1 MRFKHFLLQSLKPL
15 GFLLVAFLFL
25 SCTDAQMSS
34 TGLELPS
41 IFSDN
46 MVLQQNFDVTIW
58 GKADPGKNV
67 NIISSWG
74 ESAITS
80 TNDDGKW
87 SAKIKTPGAGGPYEL
102 KVVCGVD
109 SIQYKNILMG
119 EVWLCSGQSNMEM
132 PLAGWPPSDTIFTA
146 ANEIPIANYPNLRF
160 FTVDRATA
168 ISPEEDCEGSWS
180 LCSPS
185 TASTF
190 SATAF
195 FFGKKLMTDL
205 NVPIGL
211 IHSSWGGSPIE
222 AWMGAEPLSK
232 FPEYAEYIKGM
243 EKFKEESE
251 KLKVWLANLPQIDM
265 QGKSGTNI
273 WENLD
278 FGDAMMSNPD
288 FDDSKWQTTEM
299 PSDWANFGFGNF
311 DGVIWFRTIINI
323 PDSWL
328 NKDLTISLGPI
339 DDMDVTFVNGSRVGG
354 YETGGHWQT
363 ERNYLIPAKL
373 VNSKSLQIAVRVLDN
388 MQGGGMYGRGESFR
402 IHLKDTQESNSI
414 AGKWK
419 YLPVA
424 EFRNSTFY
432 LYSGNNFD
440 FASRPKITSE
450 VTSNSPTTLFNAMI
464 SPIAPFK
471 IRGAIW
477 YQGESN
483 TWNPDR
489 YTELFPMMVENWREL
504 WGDKFSF
511 YFTQIAPYR
520 YNEGTNSELLREAQ
534 FLSMSVPKSG
544 MAVTLDIG
552 NPLNIHPGN
561 KKEVGERL
569 ALWALAKDYGKKIPY
584 SGPVYRSHTVENGA
598 VLLSFE
604 HSDGLILKPVAGKL
618 NFQIAGE
625 DKVFYEATAV
635 VNGTNVVVSS
645 PMVKNPVAV
654 RYCWNDTAEATL
666 FNGAGLPASS
676 FRTDKW
682 K

>member
-1 MRFKHFLLQSLKPL
+1 MRFKHFLLHSLKPL
-15 GFLLVAFLFL
+15 GFLLVAFLFM
-25 SCTDAQMSS
+25 SCAGAKVDSP
-34 TGLELPS
+34 GLKLPS

-46 MVLQQNFDVTIW
+46 MVLQQNFDVAVW
-58 GKADPGKNV
+58 GSAQAGQEV
-67 NIISSWG
+67 NITTSWG
-74 ESAITS
+74 GSVTTSA
-80 TNDDGKW
+80 NNEGKW
-87 SAKIKTPGAGGPYEL
+87 SGKIKTPAAGGPYEL

-109 SIQYKNILMG
+109 SIRYKNILMG

-132 PLAGWPPSDTIFTA
+132 PLGGWPPNDTIFTA
-146 ANEIPIANYPNLRF
+146 ANQIPNANYPNLRF
-160 FTVDRATA
+160 FTVERTTS
-168 ISPEEDCEGSWS
+168 ISPEEDCKGSWS
-180 LCSPS
+180 LCTPA

-222 AWMGAEPLSK
+222 AWMGAEPLSN

-243 EKFKEESE
+243 ENYKEESE
-251 KLKVWLANLPQIDM
+251 RLKTWLAKLPQIDM
-265 QGKSGTNI
+265 NGKSGTNI

-278 FGDAMMSNPD
+278 FGDATMSNLN
-288 FDDSKWQTTEM
+288 FDDSNWPTTDM
-299 PSDWANFGFGNF
+299 PADWSIFGFGNF
-311 DGVIWFRTIINI
+311 DGVIWFRTKIDI
-323 PDSWL
+323 PDNWM
-328 NKDLTISLGPI
+328 NRELTLSLGPI

-373 VNSKSLQIAVRVLDN
+373 VNSKSLLIAVRVLDN
-388 MQGGGMYGRGESFR
+388 MQGGGMYGRVESFQLR
-402 IHLKDTQESNSI
+402 LNGTTESISI
-414 AGKWK
+414 AGKWR

-424 EFRNSTFY
+424 EYKNSIFY

-440 FASRPKITSE
+440 FTSRPKVTSE

-464 SPIAPFK
+464 NPIVPFK

-483 TWNPDR
+483 TYNPDR
-489 YTELFPMMVENWREL
+489 YKELFPLMVENWRNL
-504 WGDKFSF
+504 WGDQFSF

-520 YNEGTNSELLREAQ
+520 YNEGTNSQFLREAQ
-534 FLSMSVPKSG
+534 FLSMSIPKSG

-561 KKEVGERL
+561 KKDVGERL
-569 ALWALAKDYGKKIPY
+569 ALWALLKDYNKNISH
-584 SGPVYRSHTVENGA
+584 SGPVYKSFSTDRSEII
-598 VLLSFE
+598 LSFD
-604 HSDGLILKPVAGKL
+604 HSDGLILKPLAGKF
-618 NFQIAGE
+618 NFQIAGD
-625 DKVFYEATAV
+625 DKIFYEATAV
-635 VNGTNVVVSS
+635 VNGTNIIVSS
-645 PMVKNPVAV
+645 PKVKSPVAV
-654 RYCWNDTAEATL
+654 RYCWSDTAEATL

>member
-1 MRFKHFLLQSLKPL
+1 MISNYFFYKILKPL
-15 GFLLVAFLFL
+15 GFLLVAFLFM
-25 SCTDAQMSS
+25 SCAGAKVDS
-34 TGLELPS
+34 TKLKLPS

-46 MVLQQNFDVTIW
+46 MVLQQNFEVTVW
-58 GKADPGKNV
+58 GNAATGQEVNV
-67 NIISSWG
+67 IPSWG
-74 ESAITS
+74 RSVTTS
-80 TNDDGKW
+80 SDDKGKW

-102 KVVCGVD
+102 KVVCGGD
-109 SIQYKNILMG
+109 SIRYKNILMG

-132 PLAGWPPSDTIFTA
+132 PLGGWPPNDTIFTA
-146 ANEIPIANYPNLRF
+146 ANEIPNANYPNLRF
-160 FTVDRATA
+160 FTVERTTS
-168 ISPEEDCEGSWS
+168 ISPEEDCKGSWS
-180 LCSPS
+180 LCTPA

-222 AWMGAEPLSK
+222 AWMGAEPLSN

-243 EKFKEESE
+243 ENYKEESE
-251 KLKVWLANLPQIDM
+251 RLKTWLAKLPQIDM
-265 QGKSGTNI
+265 NGKSGTNI

-278 FGDAMMSNPD
+278 FGDASMSNLN
-288 FDDSKWQTTEM
+288 FDDSNWPTTDM
-299 PSDWANFGFGNF
+299 PADWSIFGFGNF
-311 DGVIWFRTIINI
+311 DGVIWFRTKIDI
-323 PDSWL
+323 PDNWM
-328 NKDLTISLGPI
+328 NRELTLSLGPI
-339 DDMDVTFVNGSRVGG
+339 DDMDVTFVNGTRVGG

-363 ERNYLIPAKL
+363 ERNYVIPAKL
-373 VNSKSLQIAVRVLDN
+373 VNSKSLLIAVRVLDN
-388 MQGGGMYGRGESFR
+388 MQGGGMYGRNELFR
-402 IHLKDTQESNSI
+402 LRLNGSQESISI
-414 AGKWK
+414 AGKWR

-424 EFRNSTFY
+424 EYKNSIFY

-440 FASRPKITSE
+440 FASRPKVTSE

-464 SPIAPFK
+464 NPIVPFK

-483 TWNPDR
+483 TYNPDR
-489 YTELFPMMVENWREL
+489 YKELFPLMVENWRNL
-504 WGDKFSF
+504 WGDQFSF

-520 YNEGTNSELLREAQ
+520 YNEGTNSQFLREAQ
-534 FLSMSVPKSG
+534 FLSMSIPKSG

-561 KKEVGERL
+561 KKDVGERL
-569 ALWALAKDYGKKIPY
+569 ALWALLKDYNKNISH
-584 SGPVYRSHTVENGA
+584 SGPVYKSFSTDRSEII
-598 VLLSFE
+598 LSFD
-604 HSDGLILKPVAGKL
+604 HSDGLILKPLAGKF
-618 NFQIAGE
+618 NFQIAGD
-625 DKVFYEATAV
+625 DKIFHEATAV
-635 VNGTNVVVSS
+635 VNGTNIIVSS
-645 PMVKNPVAV
+645 PKVKSPVAV
-654 RYCWNDTAEATL
+654 RYCWSDTAEATL

>member
-1 MRFKHFLLQSLKPL
+1 
-15 GFLLVAFLFL
+15 
-25 SCTDAQMSS
+25 
-34 TGLELPS
+34 
-41 IFSDN
+41 
-46 MVLQQNFDVTIW
+46 
-58 GKADPGKNV
+58 
-67 NIISSWG
+67 
-74 ESAITS
+74 
-80 TNDDGKW
+80 
-87 SAKIKTPGAGGPYEL
+87 L

-168 ISPEEDCEGSWS
+168 ISPEEDCKGSWS

-440 FASRPKITSE
+440 FVSRPKITSE

-520 YNEGTNSELLREAQ
+520 YNKGTNSELLREAQ

-561 KKEVGERL
+561 KKDVGERL

-598 VLLSFE
+598 VLISFE

-618 NFQIAGE
+618 NFQIAGD

>member
-1 MRFKHFLLQSLKPL
+1 
-15 GFLLVAFLFL
+15 
-25 SCTDAQMSS
+25 
-34 TGLELPS
+34 
-41 IFSDN
+41 
-46 MVLQQNFDVTIW
+46 
-58 GKADPGKNV
+58 
-67 NIISSWG
+67 
-74 ESAITS
+74 
-80 TNDDGKW
+80 
-87 SAKIKTPGAGGPYEL
+87 
-102 KVVCGVD
+102 
-109 SIQYKNILMG
+109 MG

-146 ANEIPIANYPNLRF
+146 ANEIPIANYLNLRF

-168 ISPEEDCEGSWS
+168 ISPEEDCKGSWS

-265 QGKSGTNI
+265 QGKSGKNI

-440 FASRPKITSE
+440 FVSRPKITSE

-520 YNEGTNSELLREAQ
+520 YNKGTNSELLREAQ

-561 KKEVGERL
+561 KKDVGERL

-598 VLLSFE
+598 VLISFE

-618 NFQIAGE
+618 NFQIAGD

>member
-1 MRFKHFLLQSLKPL
+1 M
-15 GFLLVAFLFL
+15 AFLFM
-25 SCTDAQMSS
+25 SCAGAQVGSPK
-34 TGLELPS
+34 LELPS

-46 MVLQQNFDVTIW
+46 MVLQQNSDVIFR
-58 GKADPGKNV
+58 GKAEPGEKV
-67 NIISSWG
+67 SIISSWG
-74 ESAITS
+74 ESATTF

-87 SAKIKTPGAGGPYEL
+87 STKIKTPAAGGPYDL
-102 KVVCGVD
+102 KIVSGND
-109 SIQYKNILMG
+109 SINFKNVLMG

-132 PLAGWPPSDTIFTA
+132 PLGGWPPSDTIFTA
-146 ANEIPIANYPNLRF
+146 ANEIPVANYPNLRF

-168 ISPEEDCEGSWS
+168 ISPEEDCKGSWS
-180 LCSPS
+180 LCSPT

-190 SATAF
+190 SAAAF

-222 AWMGAEPLSK
+222 AWMGAEPLLK

-243 EKFKEESE
+243 EKFKDESE
-251 KLKVWLANLPQIDM
+251 KLKLWLEKLPQIDM
-265 QGKSGTNI
+265 QGKSGTDI
-273 WENLD
+273 WKNLD
-278 FGDAMMSNPD
+278 FGDASMSELN

-311 DGVIWFRTIINI
+311 DGVIWFRTKIEI
-323 PDSWL
+323 PDNWL
-328 NKDLTISLGPI
+328 NKDLTLSLGPI
-339 DDMDVTFVNGSRVGG
+339 DDMDVSFVNGTKVGG
-354 YETGGHWQT
+354 YENGGHWQT
-363 ERNYLIPAKL
+363 ARNYVIPAKL
-373 VNSKSLQIAVRVLDN
+373 VNSKSMVIAVRVLDN
-388 MQGGGMYGRGESFR
+388 MQGGGMYGRKELFQLR
-402 IHLKDTQESNSI
+402 LNETQESISI

-424 EFRNSTFY
+424 EFRNSTFF

-440 FASRPKITSE
+440 FSTRPQVTSE

-464 SPIAPFK
+464 NPIAPYNIK
-471 IRGAIW
+471 GAIW

-489 YTELFPMMVENWREL
+489 YKELFSLLVENWRNL
-504 WGDKFSF
+504 WGDQFSF

-520 YNEGTNSELLREAQ
+520 YNEGTNSQLLREAQ

-561 KKEVGERL
+561 KKDVGERL
-569 ALWALAKDYGKKIPY
+569 ALWALVKDYNKNIPY
-584 SGPVYRSHTVENGA
+584 SGPIYRSFTVENG
-598 VLLSFE
+598 VIILSFE
-604 HSDGLILKPVAGKL
+604 HSDGLKLKPLAGKL

-625 DKVFYEATAV
+625 DKVFYEATAEV
-635 VNGTNVVVSS
+635 KGSVLHVTS
-645 PMVKNPVAV
+645 PMVKSPVAV
-654 RYCWNDTAEATL
+654 RYCWSDTAEATL

-676 FRTDKW
+676 FRTDNW

>member
-1 MRFKHFLLQSLKPL
+1 M
-15 GFLLVAFLFL
+15 
-25 SCTDAQMSS
+25 
-34 TGLELPS
+34 
-41 IFSDN
+41 
-46 MVLQQNFDVTIW
+46 
-58 GKADPGKNV
+58 
-67 NIISSWG
+67 
-74 ESAITS
+74 
-80 TNDDGKW
+80 
-87 SAKIKTPGAGGPYEL
+87 
-102 KVVCGVD
+102 KVVCGGD

-146 ANEIPIANYPNLRF
+146 ANEIPIANYLNLRF

-168 ISPEEDCEGSWS
+168 ISPEEDCKGSWS

-402 IHLKDTQESNSI
+402 IHLKDTQESISI

-440 FASRPKITSE
+440 FVSRPKITSE

-464 SPIAPFK
+464 NPIAPFK

-520 YNEGTNSELLREAQ
+520 YNKGTNSELLREAQ

-561 KKEVGERL
+561 KKDVGERL

-598 VLLSFE
+598 VLISFE

-618 NFQIAGE
+618 NFQIAGD

>member
-1 MRFKHFLLQSLKPL
+1 MRFEHFLLHSLKPL
-15 GFLLVAFLFL
+15 GFLLVAFLFM
-25 SCTDAQMSS
+25 SCAGAKVDS
-34 TGLELPS
+34 TKLKLPS

-46 MVLQQNFDVTIW
+46 MVLQQNFEVTVW
-58 GKADPGKNV
+58 GNAATGQEVNV
-67 NIISSWG
+67 IPSWG
-74 ESAITS
+74 GSVTTS
-80 TNDDGKW
+80 SDDKGKW

-102 KVVCGVD
+102 KVVCGGD
-109 SIQYKNILMG
+109 SIRYKNILMG

-132 PLAGWPPSDTIFTA
+132 PLGGWPPNDTIFTA
-146 ANEIPIANYPNLRF
+146 ANQIPNANYPNLRF
-160 FTVDRATA
+160 FTVERTTS
-168 ISPEEDCEGSWS
+168 ISPEEDCKGSWS
-180 LCSPS
+180 LCTPA

-222 AWMGAEPLSK
+222 AWMGAEPLSN

-243 EKFKEESE
+243 ENYKEESE
-251 KLKVWLANLPQIDM
+251 RLKTWLAKLPQIDM
-265 QGKSGTNI
+265 NGKSGTNI

-278 FGDAMMSNPD
+278 FGDATMSNLN
-288 FDDSKWQTTEM
+288 FDDSNWPTTDM
-299 PSDWANFGFGNF
+299 PADWSIFGFGNF
-311 DGVIWFRTIINI
+311 DGVIWFRTKIDI
-323 PDSWL
+323 PDNWM
-328 NKDLTISLGPI
+328 NRELTLSLGPI
-339 DDMDVTFVNGSRVGG
+339 DDMDVTFVNGTRVGG

-363 ERNYLIPAKL
+363 ERNYVIPAKL
-373 VNSKSLQIAVRVLDN
+373 VNSKSLLIAVRVLDN
-388 MQGGGMYGRGESFR
+388 MQGGGMYGRNELFR
-402 IHLKDTQESNSI
+402 LRLNGSQESISI
-414 AGKWK
+414 AGKWR

-424 EFRNSTFY
+424 EYKNSIFY

-440 FASRPKITSE
+440 FASRPKVTSE

-464 SPIAPFK
+464 NPIVPFK

-483 TWNPDR
+483 TYNPDR
-489 YTELFPMMVENWREL
+489 YKELFPLMVENWRNL
-504 WGDKFSF
+504 WGDQFSF

-520 YNEGTNSELLREAQ
+520 YNEGTNSQFLREAQ
-534 FLSMSVPKSG
+534 FLSMSIPKSG

-561 KKEVGERL
+561 KKDVGERL
-569 ALWALAKDYGKKIPY
+569 ALWALLKDYNKNISH
-584 SGPVYRSHTVENGA
+584 SGPVYKSFSTDRSEII
-598 VLLSFE
+598 LSFD
-604 HSDGLILKPVAGKL
+604 HSDGLIINPLAGKF
-618 NFQIAGE
+618 NFQIAGD
-625 DKVFYEATAV
+625 DKIFHEATAV
-635 VNGTNVVVSS
+635 VNGTNIIVSS
-645 PMVKNPVAV
+645 PKVKSPVAV
-654 RYCWNDTAEATL
+654 RYCWSDTAEATL

>member
-1 MRFKHFLLQSLKPL
+1 MISNYFFYKILKPL
-15 GFLLVAFLFL
+15 GFLLVAFLFM
-25 SCTDAQMSS
+25 SCAGAKVDS
-34 TGLELPS
+34 TKLKLPS

-46 MVLQQNFDVTIW
+46 MVLQQNFEVTVW
-58 GKADPGKNV
+58 GNAATGQEVNV
-67 NIISSWG
+67 IPSWG
-74 ESAITS
+74 RSVTTS
-80 TNDDGKW
+80 SDDKGKW

-102 KVVCGVD
+102 KVVCGED
-109 SIQYKNILMG
+109 SIRYKNILMG

-132 PLAGWPPSDTIFTA
+132 PLGGWPPNDTIFTA
-146 ANEIPIANYPNLRF
+146 ANEIPNANYPNLRF
-160 FTVDRATA
+160 FTVERTTS
-168 ISPEEDCEGSWS
+168 ISPEEDCKGSWS
-180 LCSPS
+180 LCTPA

-222 AWMGAEPLSK
+222 AWMGAEPLSN

-243 EKFKEESE
+243 ENYKEESE
-251 KLKVWLANLPQIDM
+251 RLKTWLAKLPQIDM
-265 QGKSGTNI
+265 NGKSGTNI

-278 FGDAMMSNPD
+278 FGDASMSNLN
-288 FDDSKWQTTEM
+288 FDDSNWPTTDM
-299 PSDWANFGFGNF
+299 PADWSIFGFGNF
-311 DGVIWFRTIINI
+311 DGVIWFRTKIDI
-323 PDSWL
+323 PDNWM
-328 NKDLTISLGPI
+328 NRELTLSLGPI
-339 DDMDVTFVNGSRVGG
+339 DDMDVSFVNGSRVGG

-363 ERNYLIPAKL
+363 ERNYVIPAKL
-373 VNSKSLQIAVRVLDN
+373 VNSKSLLIAVRVLDN
-388 MQGGGMYGRGESFR
+388 LQGGGMYGRNELFR
-402 IHLKDTQESNSI
+402 LRLNGSQESISI
-414 AGKWK
+414 AGKWR

-424 EFRNSTFY
+424 EYKNSIFY

-440 FASRPKITSE
+440 FASRPKVTSE

-464 SPIAPFK
+464 NPIVPFK

-483 TWNPDR
+483 TYNPDR
-489 YTELFPMMVENWREL
+489 YKELFPLMVENWRNL
-504 WGDKFSF
+504 WGDQFSF

-520 YNEGTNSELLREAQ
+520 YNEGTNSQFLREAQ
-534 FLSMSVPKSG
+534 FLSMSIPKSG

-561 KKEVGERL
+561 KKDVGERL
-569 ALWALAKDYGKKIPY
+569 ALWALLKDYNKNISH
-584 SGPVYRSHTVENGA
+584 SGPVYKSFSTDRSEII
-598 VLLSFE
+598 LSFD
-604 HSDGLILKPVAGKL
+604 HSDGLILKPLAGKF
-618 NFQIAGE
+618 NFQIAGD
-625 DKVFYEATAV
+625 DKIFYEATAV
-635 VNGTNVVVSS
+635 VNGTNIIVSS
-645 PMVKNPVAV
+645 PKVKSPVAV
-654 RYCWNDTAEATL
+654 RYCWSDTAEATL